1 MQYWKLNGIKNSTG
15 TCNSRT
21 AFISVML
28 VGLCGV
34 PDRSVFIRV
43 IKKIKRQQ
51 QLVFTIYDSY
61 GSN

>member
-43 IKKIKRQQ
+43 IKKNQTTTATC
-51 QLVFTIYDSY
+51 VYDL
-61 GSN
+61 